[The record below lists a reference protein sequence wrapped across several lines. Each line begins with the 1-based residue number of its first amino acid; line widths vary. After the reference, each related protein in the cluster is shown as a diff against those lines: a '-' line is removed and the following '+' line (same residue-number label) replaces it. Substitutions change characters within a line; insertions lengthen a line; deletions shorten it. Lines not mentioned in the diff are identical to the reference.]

1 MAKKRRLA
9 CIVEDDMD
17 ILQLYYDALKDIAG
31 ITLFKFTNPILA
43 LEHVRTNKNSY
54 VFVLADLRMPE
65 LNGLDLIKKIKELND
80 KIRTI
85 LVTAFDASDIGIN
98 EYLKKEVVNG
108 FIQKPM
114 KIAKLRL
121 EINNQLSAYES

>member
-54 VFVLADLRMPE
+54 VFVLADLRFSE
-65 LNGLDLIKKIKELND
+65 LNGLDLINKIKELND

-85 LVTAFDASDIGIN
+85 LITAFDASDIGIN
-98 EYLKKEVVNG
+98 EYLKKEWLTVLY
-108 FIQKPM
+108 KS
-114 KIAKLRL
+114 L
-121 EINNQLSAYES
+121 

>member
-9 CIVEDDMD
+9 CIVEDDID

-31 ITLFKFTNPILA
+31 ITLFKFTNPIVA

-54 VFVLADLRMPE
+54 VLVLADLRMPE
-65 LNGLDLIKKIKELND
+65 LNGVDLIKRIKDLND

-85 LVTAFDASDIGIN
+85 LITAFDASDIGIN

-108 FIQKPM
+108 LIQKPI
-114 KIAKLRL
+114 KIARLRL